1 MTNASVD
8 NPAPGVVFCEPL
20 GVYFPTLYRGW
31 QKLTTKSIEEFGVA
45 DGPFEGPVFTTSTS
59 DVFVDCTPL
68 EPIVGIPDQDVDSI
82 VIRWHRGPN
91 RAAAYLEAVL
101 DLGFPTTQVD
111 PVCRTP
117 EGIFTVTRVP
127 TKKEWVGPLVIYV
140 ASYPSKTR
148 PFESDYW
155 EMSVHPDGSIHATE
169 YL

>member
-1 MTNASVD
+1 MTNASLEK
-8 NPAPGVVFCEPL
+8 PAPGVVFCEPL

-31 QKLTTKSIEEFGVA
+31 QKLSEETIKEFGV
-45 DGPFEGPVFTTSTS
+45 DEGPFERPVFTTCTS

-101 DLGFPTTQVD
+101 DLGFPDTQAD
-111 PVCRTP
+111 PICRTP

-127 TKKEWVGPLVIYV
+127 TRKEWGYPLVIYV
-140 ASYPSKTR
+140 ASYPSKHV

-155 EMSVHPDGSIHATE
+155 EMSVYPDGSIRPSE